1 MSTKFVYHNNGKI
14 TRVDLTGLPI
24 MSSKGVSA
32 LSAANDGNYIIAKN
46 GDTYSFE
53 PSTAGLSAVT
63 PQNLTNI
70 TANNK
75 NYLLAIGSDN
85 NFKQILF
92 SNNTI
97 NNTFSYVND
106 QWVLDK
112 QGLYQQFAETQEDAV
127 NMFALP
133 VIDNNKETK
142 IITPTNIQTGKYLY
156 NVKNVDSLPTI
167 ERMAIDKEDINYTNS
182 YGSNAHIIYVDRTG
196 KLSSIQ
202 LKDSWYS
209 GVRYNE
215 TLKKYEFVK
224 LSFYDQA
231 GTTKPD
237 VKGFAL
243 PIINSSKGNDQI
255 TLPSAEQGEYIID
268 YSGSGNPTLKK
279 VSYISEVTP
288 NTLFN
293 SNPPDKDS
301 LMFVNNNQFKT
312 ISNPPSSGNVM
323 LKYNSDNTWSYV
335 RVFSPR
341 FTRYVLGATKDQTIS
356 GSGTSNISDIFADLA
371 GLQIENNSFCH
382 LKIYIWLTDASLQ
395 EDSIGFIKIL
405 KKTSS
410 TDTEEIA
417 AHYIYSPVENLVV
430 CTFTFPFSGN
440 TSSLQIQSSLQTT
453 IKLITGIQSE
463 LLVETQFRLT

>member
-1 MSTKFVYHNNGKI
+1 MSKFVYHNNGKI
-14 TRVDLTGLPI
+14 TRLDMTGIPI
-24 MSSKGVSA
+24 MSTKGVSS
-32 LSAANDGNYIIAKN
+32 LSASTDGNYIIMKT
-46 GDTYSFE
+46 GDTYSFA
-53 PSTAGLSAVT
+53 PTTAGLTAVT

-106 QWVLDK
+106 QWVLEK
-112 QGLYQQFAETQEDAV
+112 KGLFEQYAETADDAV
-127 NMFALP
+127 NIFALP
-133 VIDNNKETK
+133 IINNNKETK

-156 NVKNVDSLPTI
+156 NVKNTDELPTL
-167 ERMAIDKEDINYTNS
+167 EKMSIDKEDINYTNS
-182 YGSNAHIIYVDRTG
+182 WGSNAHIIYVDRSG

-202 LKDSWYS
+202 LKDSFYS
-209 GVRYNE
+209 GIRYNE
-215 TLKKYEFVK
+215 SQKRYEFVK
-224 LSFYDQA
+224 LTFYDQA
-231 GTTKPD
+231 GTTKPT

-301 LMFVNNNQFKT
+301 FMIVSKDGFKT
-312 ISNPPSSGNVM
+312 LTPDANAAFIPSFDGNNIT
-323 LKYNSDNTWSYV
+323 LKRLY
-335 RVFSPR
+335 SPR
-341 FTRYVLGATKDQTIS
+341 FTRYSLDTGRDYELPA
-356 GSGTSNISDIFADLA
+356 SGTVSVQDIFQDLT
-371 GLQIENNSFCH
+371 GINVENSSMIH
-382 LKIYIWLTDASLQ
+382 LKIFFYLADTAQQ
-395 EDSIGFIKIL
+395 ENTIGSFTITR
-405 KKTSS
+405 KTSS
-410 TDTEEIA
+410 TESEELCT
-417 AHYIYSPVENLVV
+417 HYIYSPVDNLI
-430 CTFTFPFSGN
+430 TANFTFQYQGN
-440 TSSLQIQSSLQTT
+440 ISSMSLVTSLSTGVKI
-453 IKLITGIQSE
+453 IGGMKCEMLID
-463 LLVETQFRLT
+463 TQLRF